1 MDRAHL
7 APPGG
12 DVRCAKCLAVW
23 FHAVSEKD
31 VALDLDRDEAPL
43 ITSGGGEAGRET
55 PAGRSTQ
62 TENRTRLALVA
73 GWGAL
78 VIFCGT
84 FVWAAIA
91 FRHEIATV
99 WPQSSSFYALINFPV
114 NIRGLAFAEIGHDR
128 LIEDG
133 QTVLRISGRII
144 NISERE
150 LIVPAIYVSLRDG
163 EERELYGWTLN
174 ANVATLGPGQ
184 SSPFLVRL
192 PNPPAEMV
200 RTELSFASGTL
211 P

>member
-1 MDRAHL
+1 MDRTRL

-23 FHAVSEKD
+23 FHAVSERD
-31 VALDLDRDEAPL
+31 LALDLDREEAPL
-43 ITSGGGEAGRET
+43 ITSGGGEATREA
-55 PAGRSTQ
+55 PAGKSRQ

-78 VIFCGT
+78 AIFGGT
-84 FVWAAIA
+84 FFWAVIA

-99 WPQSSSFYALINFPV
+99 WPQSSSFYALINLPV
-114 NIRGLAFAEIGHDR
+114 NVRGLAFAEIGHDR

-133 QTVLRISGRII
+133 ETVLRISGRII

-150 LIVPAIYVSLRDG
+150 LIVPAIYVSLRDV
-163 EERELYGWTLN
+163 EDRELYGWTID
-174 ANVATLGPGQ
+174 AGVATLGPGQ
-184 SSPFLVRL
+184 SSPFVARL
-192 PNPPAEMV
+192 PNPPSAIG
-200 RTELSFASGTL
+200 RTELSFASGTA